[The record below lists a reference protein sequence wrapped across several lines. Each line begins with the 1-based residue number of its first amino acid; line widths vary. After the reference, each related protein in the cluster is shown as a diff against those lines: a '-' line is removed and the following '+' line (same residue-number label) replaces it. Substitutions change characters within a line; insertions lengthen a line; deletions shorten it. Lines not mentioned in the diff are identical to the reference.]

1 MIKGTT
7 KLIKQM
13 NKSTVL
19 SIIYN
24 ESSTSRAELAK
35 RTKISKSTVSL
46 IVDEL
51 IQENLVK
58 ETEEGS
64 STIRGGRK
72 PIQLEFNPEAGC
84 IAGVE
89 ISRKSCLCILA
100 DLGGKVLVEERIKLK
115 EKSEEKLLK
124 EIIEAIHGFID
135 RTGRKDSIIG
145 MGIGIPGITDIES
158 GLVCY
163 APELHWEKLEIRKI
177 FENEFDIRIFIDNDV
192 NMAVLGEKWYG
203 AGSRYSDFVFI
214 SIGTGIGCG
223 IVIDK
228 KIHRGSSFTAGEIGY
243 LVLGREALRHDK
255 YTYGQFG
262 YFESVASTLALE
274 NETDM
279 SCDEAFERAESG
291 DEKCR
296 EAVDKILDYL
306 GLGIANIISILNPEA
321 LIVGGRMPG
330 KSKGLIEPIKERAAK
345 LTPVTSIIKSSDLG
359 EKSGIMGCIATVLT
373 NTFGIELY

>member
-13 NKSTVL
+13 NKSNIL

-24 ESSTSRAELAK
+24 ENSTSRAELAK

-64 STIRGGRK
+64 STKRGGRK
-72 PIQLEFNPEAGC
+72 PIQLEFNPVAGY
-84 IAGVE
+84 IVGLE
-89 ISRKSCLCILA
+89 IGRKSSLCILS
-100 DLGGKVLVEERIKLK
+100 DLDGNVLMEKKIKL
-115 EKSEEKLLK
+115 SENSEDKLMN

-135 RTGRKDSIIG
+135 RSGQSESIIG

-158 GLVCY
+158 GMVCH
-163 APELHWEKLEIRKI
+163 APELNWEKLEIGKI
-177 FENEFDIRIFIDNDV
+177 FEDEFKMKIFIDNDV
-192 NMAVLGEKWYG
+192 NMAVLGEKWFG
-203 AGSRYSDFVFI
+203 AGSKYSDFVFI
-214 SIGTGIGCG
+214 SIGIGIGSG
-223 IVIDK
+223 IVINK

-243 LVLGREALRHDK
+243 LVLGREALKHDK

-274 NETDM
+274 STTNM
-279 SCDEAFERAESG
+279 GCDEAFDRANGG
-291 DEKCR
+291 DENCK
-296 EAVDKILDYL
+296 EAVERILDYL

-321 LIVGGRMPG
+321 LIIGGSMSGRY
-330 KSKGLIEPIKERAAK
+330 KEFIEPIKERVSK
-345 LTPVTSIIKSSDLG
+345 LTPVTSIIKPSDLG
-359 EKSGIMGCIATVLT
+359 EKSAIMGCVATVLA
-373 NTFGIELY
+373 NTYGIELY